1 MNLVIYNFFILI
13 FIPVLVFRIIF
24 KSFSDS
30 DYRKNFPNRFGLNLE
45 KLNKC
50 ENKIIWFHAVSLGEV
65 IGSEGLIKKLSKHFD
80 IVLTTSTPSGLR
92 KAKEIHSKNTVIH
105 YAPWDLNFIVNRFVK
120 FYEPDA
126 ILVFETELW
135 PSMISIA
142 HKKNIPLYLMNG
154 RLSQKSYQTYE
165 LWSWLFGDIF
175 QKITFL
181 FVQTSAH
188 KERFSK
194 LGITEDRIAIAGSV
208 KFDINEK
215 DIQPKAIGPFILAAS
230 THHGEEEKLL
240 KAYQDSSAK
249 KNFKL
254 FICPRHEERADGIA
268 QKAISMGFKVILFSE
283 LKDDP
288 YEVCIVNSTGFLSEF
303 YASASMAFVGGSLV
317 ARGGHNLIEPAA
329 YGAPIIVGPHTFNFE
344 DIVQEFLNN
353 QACLRVSNQ
362 EQLLDAIE
370 FFANDN
376 EGAKKF
382 ALRAKEV
389 VEKNRGSTEVQ
400 ASYIINA
407 LGENH

>member
-1 MNLVIYNFFILI
+1 
-13 FIPVLVFRIIF
+13 
-24 KSFSDS
+24 
-30 DYRKNFPNRFGLNLE
+30 
-45 KLNKC
+45 
-50 ENKIIWFHAVSLGEV
+50 
-65 IGSEGLIKKLSKHFD
+65 
-80 IVLTTSTPSGLR
+80 
-92 KAKEIHSKNTVIH
+92 
-105 YAPWDLNFIVNRFVK
+105 
-120 FYEPDA
+120 
-126 ILVFETELW
+126 
-135 PSMISIA
+135 
-142 HKKNIPLYLMNG
+142 
-154 RLSQKSYQTYE
+154 
-165 LWSWLFGDIF
+165 
-175 QKITFL
+175 
-181 FVQTSAH
+181 
-188 KERFSK
+188 
-194 LGITEDRIAIAGSV
+194 
-208 KFDINEK
+208 
-215 DIQPKAIGPFILAAS
+215 
-230 THHGEEEKLL
+230 
-240 KAYQDSSAK
+240 
-249 KNFKL
+249 
-254 FICPRHEERADGIA
+254 
-268 QKAISMGFKVILFSE
+268 MGFKVILFSE